1 MKPSISL
8 RSLRTLRSPILH
20 KHKQIPR
27 LTASFLRTNTFQ
39 PRTFTKTTTKMSFS
53 NTDTGSKTADPYT
66 AKNKDETSIQEKVE
80 DLSAF
85 VKACKFGMMTTRD
98 GSSGALVSRCM
109 ALAAQETGGID
120 LIFHTNTESGKTNDI
135 DSDSHINISFLNSS
149 GEWASVSGK
158 ASILTDRSVVKKYYS
173 PTLKAWLG
181 DLGDGKHDGSEND
194 PRIGVIRVEAVTAT
208 YAVVRKNAVSR
219 AAEMAQGVITG
230 KAPAVNK
237 LRELSEQDIATWRS
251 SNKMVN

>member
-1 MKPSISL
+1 MGKL
-8 RSLRTLRSPILH
+8 
-20 KHKQIPR
+20 
-27 LTASFLRTNTFQ
+27 TNTFQ
-39 PRTFTKTTTKMSFS
+39 TRPFTNTTTKMSFS
-53 NTDTGSKTADPYT
+53 NADTGSKNADPYKAT
-66 AKNKDETSIQEKVE
+66 NKDETSIQEKVE
-80 DLSAF
+80 DLSEF

-120 LIFHTNTESGKTNDI
+120 LIFHTN
-135 DSDSHINISFLNSS
+135 ISFLNSS

-158 ASILTDRSVVKKYYS
+158 ASIVTDRDTVKKYYS
-173 PTLKAWLG
+173 PALKAWLG

-219 AAEMAQGVITG
+219 AAEM
-230 KAPAVNK
+230 
-237 LRELSEQDIATWRS
+237 
-251 SNKMVN
+251 

>member
-1 MKPSISL
+1 
-8 RSLRTLRSPILH
+8 
-20 KHKQIPR
+20 
-27 LTASFLRTNTFQ
+27 
-39 PRTFTKTTTKMSFS
+39 MSFS
-53 NTDTGSKTADPYT
+53 NTDTGSKTADPYK
-66 AKNKDETSIQEKVE
+66 AVNKDETSIKEKVE
-80 DLSAF
+80 DLAEF

-98 GSSGALVSRCM
+98 GSSDALVSRCM

-120 LIFHTNTESGKTNDI
+120 LIFHTNTESGKTSDI

-158 ASILTDRSVVKKYYS
+158 AAILTDRSVVKKYYS
-173 PTLKAWLG
+173 SALKAWLG

-237 LRELSEQDIATWRS
+237 LRELSEQDISTWRS
-251 SNKMVN
+251 SNSMVN

>member
-1 MKPSISL
+1 
-8 RSLRTLRSPILH
+8 
-20 KHKQIPR
+20 
-27 LTASFLRTNTFQ
+27 
-39 PRTFTKTTTKMSFS
+39 MSFS

-66 AKNKDETSIQEKVE
+66 AKNKDETSIKEKVE
-80 DLSAF
+80 DLAEFAKS
-85 VKACKFGMMTTRD
+85 CKFGMMTTRD
-98 GSSGALVSRCM
+98 AKSGALVSRCM

-120 LIFHTNTESGKTNDI
+120 LIFHTNTESGKTDEI

-158 ASILTDRSVVKKYYS
+158 ASIVTDRDTVKKYYS
-173 PTLKAWLG
+173 PALKAWLG

-194 PRIGVIRVEAVTAT
+194 PRIGVIRVKASTAT
-208 YAVVRKNAVSR
+208 YAVVRKNALGR

-237 LRELSEQDIATWRS
+237 LREISEQEVATWRS
-251 SNKMVN
+251 SNEMVN